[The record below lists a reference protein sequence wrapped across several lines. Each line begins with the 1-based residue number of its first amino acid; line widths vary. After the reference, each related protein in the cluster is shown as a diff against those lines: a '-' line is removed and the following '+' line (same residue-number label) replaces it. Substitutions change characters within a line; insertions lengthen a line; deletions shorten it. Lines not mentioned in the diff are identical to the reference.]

1 LRQSKNQMVAG
12 ENVRHIVLIYSSL
25 LSVRN
30 CDAERFCDLAVQ
42 RHCASENRLNLPEFP
57 LA

>member
-1 LRQSKNQMVAG
+1 MIAG

-30 CDAERFCDLAVQ
+30 CDADRFCNLAV
-42 RHCASENRLNLPEFP
+42 RRGTLFLKIGRISPEFP